1 MKKII
6 VTTMFFCA
14 LWSTVGAQEFRF
26 GLTASPVFD
35 WARVD
40 GEQYENVGTKLG
52 FQYGLLFDQT
62 IGSVERYAFSTGILI
77 NYVNVGVDSID
88 ENNVLTTEWTVRSQY
103 IEIPLTIRLRTNEV
117 NYFSYYGQF
126 GLTPGICIKSRGDK
140 SIGDIASYEDINLRD
155 KDNVTNIQTQL
166 FNVSLTLGIGAEYS
180 IAENTNII
188 GGIFFQNG
196 FANIIDDY
204 VDDNSAFLKQ
214 LGIRVGVLF

>member
-14 LWSTVGAQEFRF
+14 LWSTVSAQEFRF

-40 GEQYENVGTKLG
+40 GELYENVGTKLG

-62 IGSVERYAFSTGILI
+62 IGSVERYAFSTGIVI
-77 NYVNVGVDSID
+77 NYVNVGISSTDTANDISA
-88 ENNVLTTEWTVRSQY
+88 EWTARSQY

-126 GLTPGICIKSRGDK
+126 GLTPGVCIKSRGDL
-140 SIGDIASYEDINLRD
+140 IENDVPVYEDVNLRD
-155 KDNVTNIQTQL
+155 KDNLTDSQYQL

-196 FANIIDDY
+196 FANIIDDD

>member
-62 IGSVERYAFSTGILI
+62 IGSV
-77 NYVNVGVDSID
+77 
-88 ENNVLTTEWTVRSQY
+88 
-103 IEIPLTIRLRTNEV
+103 
-117 NYFSYYGQF
+117 
-126 GLTPGICIKSRGDK
+126 
-140 SIGDIASYEDINLRD
+140 
-155 KDNVTNIQTQL
+155 
-166 FNVSLTLGIGAEYS
+166 
-180 IAENTNII
+180 
-188 GGIFFQNG
+188 
-196 FANIIDDY
+196 
-204 VDDNSAFLKQ
+204 
-214 LGIRVGVLF
+214 

>member
-1 MKKII
+1 
-6 VTTMFFCA
+6 MFFCA

-103 IEIPLTIRLRTNEV
+103 IEIPLTIRLRTN
-117 NYFSYYGQF
+117 
-126 GLTPGICIKSRGDK
+126 
-140 SIGDIASYEDINLRD
+140 
-155 KDNVTNIQTQL
+155 
-166 FNVSLTLGIGAEYS
+166 
-180 IAENTNII
+180 
-188 GGIFFQNG
+188 
-196 FANIIDDY
+196 
-204 VDDNSAFLKQ
+204 
-214 LGIRVGVLF
+214 